1 MSKVRRKLCIVTP
14 THWKALMGGA
24 QYQVK
29 CLLDALIPLDRYEI
43 YYLARRVAPDY
54 GPEGYQLTRIG
65 RGRSTPRLGFL
76 MDAMPLY
83 NALRRISPD
92 VIYQRVGCGYTGIAA
107 YYARRQGSRLI
118 WHISHDTDVVLD
130 RLPGEG
136 NPVRHFLE
144 KRAIE
149 YGIRHA
155 RHIVAQTEHQASLLK
170 MNYGRT
176 VDAVVPNFHPAPN
189 ERIDKSGPLTVL
201 WVANLKP
208 WKQPEAFVR
217 LAQALVD
224 LPAVQFV
231 MVGGAASGPG
241 AQEWNEELLRNIQ
254 ATPNLRYLGPKSQEE
269 VNELMARAHLFVNT
283 SLDEGFANTFIQAW
297 MRCVPVM
304 SLHIDPDGV
313 LNRESVGVHAG
324 SVERLALTVRNLLM
338 NSAEREALA
347 GNARDYAMR
356 VHSVR
361 NARLLQRLIDTGRA
375 DTAEPGDIAES
386 GEAPVF
392 GESSRGNKR
401 T

>member
-1 MSKVRRKLCIVTP
+1 
-14 THWKALMGGA
+14 
-24 QYQVK
+24 
-29 CLLDALIPLDRYEI
+29 
-43 YYLARRVAPDY
+43 
-54 GPEGYQLTRIG
+54 
-65 RGRSTPRLGFL
+65 
-76 MDAMPLY
+76 
-83 NALRRISPD
+83 
-92 VIYQRVGCGYTGIAA
+92 
-107 YYARRQGSRLI
+107 
-118 WHISHDTDVVLD
+118 
-130 RLPGEG
+130 
-136 NPVRHFLE
+136 
-144 KRAIE
+144 
-149 YGIRHA
+149 
-155 RHIVAQTEHQASLLK
+155 
-170 MNYGRT
+170 
-176 VDAVVPNFHPAPN
+176 
-189 ERIDKSGPLTVL
+189 
-201 WVANLKP
+201 
-208 WKQPEAFVR
+208 
-217 LAQALVD
+217 
-224 LPAVQFV
+224 
-231 MVGGAASGPG
+231 
-241 AQEWNEELLRNIQ
+241 
-254 ATPNLRYLGPKSQEE
+254 
-269 VNELMARAHLFVNT
+269 MARAHLFVNT